1 MDIKKQLLLGLFLIP
16 SLAFG
21 NPHCSVEQSVKTHTP
36 TPIQIEGTRNYKS
49 AIVKNEAGTKSCF
62 VAYEVMHKGTWYPVH
77 GEQDWTGHQ
86 SATTVCNVAKQ
97 SALQSFMSQYG
108 DILVMKQ
115 EEMVCAD
122 GDKSKIHTIKEVG
135 QIMNI
140 NKIKGDPARPNP
152 FMYQGTKCYWVRD
165 VEWKAEKLNSFQG
178 VACQVDGE
186 QYVLVDKF

>member
-21 NPHCSVEQSVKTHTP
+21 NPHCSVEQSVRTHTP

-62 VAYEVMHKGTWYPVH
+62 VSYEVKHKDTWYPVY
-77 GEQDWTGHQ
+77 GEQDWDGHQ
-86 SATTVCNVAKQ
+86 LATTVCNVAKQ
-97 SALQSFMSQYG
+97 SALQSFMSQHG
-108 DILVMKQ
+108 DILVMKE

-122 GDKSKIHTIKEVG
+122 GDAAKIHTIREVG
-135 QIMNI
+135 QIFDI
-140 NKIKGDPARPNP
+140 KTIKGDPQRPDP
-152 FMYQGTKCYWVRD
+152 FFYQGTKCYWVRD
-165 VEWKAEKLNSFQG
+165 VEWKAEKLNSFTG
-178 VACQVDGE
+178 VACQLEQD